1 MNVLLARKLRIKSL
15 LIFLSLKN
23 KCILSRFIAALEK
36 FKFNSAKKSRLET
49 KLSLSGL
56 KSILNQKKE
65 KKNWKIK
72 FGAAGTM
79 GVERNILL

>member
-1 MNVLLARKLRIKSL
+1 MYWNLLNSAPGAGKNTQCDSL
-15 LIFLSLKN
+15 I
-23 KCILSRFIAALEK
+23 EK

-49 KLSLSGL
+49 KHSLSGL

-65 KKNWKIK
+65 KKSRKIK

-79 GVERNILL
+79 GVERNIL